1 MAVAVDY
8 DYDASYFIYT
18 SRITVICRLQ
28 DSLASADKIRMSFTF
43 TFRDLCVKALKLK
56 KLKDICVLSVDVDAI
71 CYLAYPLDVDD
82 DE

>member
-1 MAVAVDY
+1 
-8 DYDASYFIYT
+8 
-18 SRITVICRLQ
+18 
-28 DSLASADKIRMSFTF
+28 MSFTF

-71 CYLAYPLDVDD
+71 CNLAYPLDVDD